1 MIIRRSRRY
10 TVKMADYES
19 YSFGADVEMSN
30 WDIGV
35 GDDEIVKMDD
45 DEFQSTKTN
54 LTQIVLEELNNQLHD
69 EIQDAATLTDNK
81 KSYLLK
87 AFNITTTRKGQ

>member
-10 TVKMADYES
+10 TINMGDYES

-30 WDIGV
+30 RDMGIS
-35 GDDEIVKMDD
+35 DDEIEKLSD
-45 DEFQSTKTN
+45 DEFQEIKDN
-54 LTQIVLEELNNQLHD
+54 LTANVLEELNRQLAD
-69 EIQDAATLTDNK
+69 EINDSATLTKNK

-87 AFNITTTRKGQ
+87 AFGIKTRSDD